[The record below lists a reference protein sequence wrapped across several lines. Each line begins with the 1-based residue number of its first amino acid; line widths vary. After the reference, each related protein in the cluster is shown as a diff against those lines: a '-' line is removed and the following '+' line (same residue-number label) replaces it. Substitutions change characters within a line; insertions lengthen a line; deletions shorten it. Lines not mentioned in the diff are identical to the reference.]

1 MTPRQLAMF
10 FGVSA
15 IWGASYLLI
24 KIALDGLNASV
35 IVFARL
41 ALATAILYFAVRALT
56 DWKRASA
63 FARSHPGQV
72 AVLGLLSI
80 TLPFM
85 LITYGETQISS
96 GLTGI
101 LVAPGPLFVA
111 AFAPFIDPS
120 EKVDRRGAIG
130 LAIGF
135 GGVVLLLGVDT
146 VGDLG
151 EFLGAVAVLGAAVSY
166 GLGALYAKKRFTGV
180 GVPALVLSFFSCA
193 AAAVMTLP
201 PAVATVP
208 GASPDLGEIAAVV
221 ALGVLGTALAFVLYY
236 TLIAET
242 GAGRALL
249 VGYMI
254 PPVAL
259 AYGAVLLDEEVT
271 AAAIGGLVLILGGS
285 RARGSRARWRARRG
299 DGATPR
305 AGIASAAA

>member
-1 MTPRQLAMF
+1 MF

-41 ALATAILYFAVRALT
+41 ALATAILYFAVRVLT
-56 DWKRASA
+56 DWERAST
-63 FARSHPGQV
+63 FARRHPGQI

-80 TLPFM
+80 TFPFM

-111 AFAPFIDPS
+111 AFAPFLDPT

-130 LAIGF
+130 LSVGF
-135 GGVVLLLGVDT
+135 GGVVLLLGIDT

-151 EFLGAVAVLGAAVSY
+151 EFLGALAVLGAALSY
-166 GLGALYAKKRFTGV
+166 GLGALYAKKRFTGA
-180 GVPALVLSFFSCA
+180 GVPPLVMSFFSCA
-193 AAAVMTLP
+193 AASLMTLP
-201 PAVATVP
+201 PAIATLP

-221 ALGVLGTALAFVLYY
+221 SLGVVGTALAFVLYY

-249 VGYMI
+249 IGYMI

-259 AYGAVLLDEEVT
+259 AYGAMLLDEEVT
-271 AAAIGGLVLILGGS
+271 AAAIGGLVLILAGVALAGRE
-285 RARGSRARWRARRG
+285 RA
-299 DGATPR
+299 DVEE
-305 AGIASAAA
+305 AAPPPEPA

>member
-1 MTPRQLAMF
+1 VTPRQLAMF

-24 KIALDGLNASV
+24 KIALDGLNASM

-41 ALATAILYFAVRALT
+41 VLATAILYFAVRTLT
-56 DWKRASA
+56 DWQRARV
-63 FARSHPGQV
+63 FARRHPGKI
-72 AVLGLLSI
+72 AVLGLFSI

-111 AFAPFIDPS
+111 ALAPFVDPT
-120 EKVDRRGAIG
+120 EKVDGQGALG
-130 LAIGF
+130 LGVGF
-135 GGVVLLLGVDT
+135 AGVVLLLGVDA

-151 EFLGAVAVLGAAVSY
+151 EFLGALAVLGAALAY
-166 GLGALYAKKRFTGV
+166 GVGALYAKKRFAGE
-180 GVPALVLSFFSCA
+180 GVPPLVMSFFSCA
-193 AAAVMTLP
+193 SAAVMTLP
-201 PAVATVP
+201 PAVATLP
-208 GASPDLGEIAAVV
+208 GSSPDLGEIAAVV
-221 ALGVLGTALAFVLYY
+221 ALGVAGTALAFVLYY

-259 AYGAVLLDEEVT
+259 AYGTVLLDEEVT
-271 AAAIGGLVLILGGS
+271 PAAIAGLVLIL
-285 RARGSRARWRARRG
+285 
-299 DGATPR
+299 
-305 AGIASAAA
+305 AGVTLAGREREGRPAAEAPPEPA